1 MSLMNIGVSELIVV
15 VLFMIAPAALIIW
28 AIIDLLKRNFGNDTN
43 KLIWA
48 LVIILVPFL
57 GAIVYLVAGR
67 KK

>member
-1 MSLMNIGVSELIVV
+1 MMNIGVSELFVV
-15 VLFMIAPAALIIW
+15 IFFMIAPAALIIW
-28 AIIDLLKRNFGNDTN
+28 AIIDLLKRNFDNDTN